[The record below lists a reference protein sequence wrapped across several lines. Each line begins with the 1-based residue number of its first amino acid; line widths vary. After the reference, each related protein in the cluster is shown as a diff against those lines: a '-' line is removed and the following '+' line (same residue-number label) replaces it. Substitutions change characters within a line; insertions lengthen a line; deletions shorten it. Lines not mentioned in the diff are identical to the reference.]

1 MGASIMAYVGS
12 QPIYILSE
20 GSRRT
25 SGRDAQSM
33 NITAGKAVARAVR
46 TTLGPKGMD
55 KMLVD
60 SSGNVV
66 VTNDGVTILEE
77 MDVDHPAAQM
87 IVEVAQT
94 QDEETGDGTT
104 TAVILAG
111 ELLAR
116 AENLLEDDVHPTV
129 VANGY
134 RFAAA
139 EARDILE
146 SIATEAEG
154 DDALR
159 EIAITAM
166 TGKGAEASR
175 DLLADLVVEAVRAV
189 ESEEG
194 IDLDDVV
201 VEPIVGGSVADSHL
215 VSGVVLDEER
225 AHENMPR
232 RVDDAKVLLLDAPV
246 EVRETE
252 IDSQLDITSPAQLE
266 QFLAREE
273 GEIREMVEA
282 IVDSGATVVVCQK
295 AIDDLAVHYLSKA
308 GVMAVKR
315 AKKFDLRS
323 LARATGATITSDFED
338 LEPVLGDAG
347 LVEQREMGE
356 ETRIF
361 VEDCPDAKAV
371 TLVLRGG
378 TEHVVSEVE
387 RAVEDALGVVRVTA
401 LDGRVLA
408 GGGAPEIELAR
419 LLRDFADSV
428 SGREQLAVEAF
439 ASALEVV
446 PRTLAENAGLDPI
459 DSLIDL
465 RARHDAGD
473 VSAGLDVYTGASAD
487 MMAQHVVEPLRVK
500 LQAVE
505 SATEAVELLLRIDD
519 VVAAG
524 DLKGGGAADEYDEM
538 DF

>member
-1 MGASIMAYVGS
+1 MAYVGS

-33 NITAGKAVARAVR
+33 NIVAGRAVAEAVR

-60 SSGNVV
+60 TMGNVV
-66 VTNDGVTILEE
+66 ITNDGVTILDE

-94 QDEETGDGTT
+94 QEDETGDGTT

-116 AENLLEDDVHPTV
+116 AEDLLENDVHPTV

-139 EARDILE
+139 EARDVLE
-146 SIATEAEG
+146 SLATEVEG
-154 DDALR
+154 EDALR

-166 TGKGAEASR
+166 TGKGAESSR
-175 DLLADLVVEAVRAV
+175 DLLADLVVEAVSTV
-189 ESEEG
+189 ESEDG

-215 VSGVVLDEER
+215 VRGVVMDKER
-225 AHENMPR
+225 AHENMPK
-232 RVDDAKVLLLDAPV
+232 RVTDAKVLLFDAPI
-246 EVRETE
+246 EVRETD
-252 IDSQLDITSPAQLE
+252 IDASLDITSPAQLE
-266 QFLAREE
+266 GFLAREE
-273 GEIREMVEA
+273 AEIREMVDT

-308 GVMAVKR
+308 GVLAVKR
-315 AKKFDLRS
+315 AKKSDVRA
-323 LARATGATITSDFED
+323 LARATGATITSEFED
-338 LEPVLGDAG
+338 LESALGDAG
-347 LVEQREMGE
+347 LVEQREMGD

-419 LLRDFADSV
+419 QLRDFADSV

-439 ASALEVV
+439 AGALEIV

-459 DSLIDL
+459 DSLVDL
-465 RARHDAGD
+465 RARHEAGD
-473 VSAGLDVYTGASAD
+473 ANVGLDVYTGATAD
-487 MMAQHVVEPLRVK
+487 MMAQHVVEPVRVK
-500 LQAVE
+500 LQAIE

-524 DLKGGGAADEYDEM
+524 DLKKGGEFDEM

>member
-1 MGASIMAYVGS
+1 MAYVGS

-25 SGRDAQSM
+25 TGRDAQSS
-33 NITAGKAVARAVR
+33 NIAAGRAVAGAVR

-60 SSGNVV
+60 RSGTVV

-77 MDVDHPAAQM
+77 MDVEYPAARM
-87 IVEVAQT
+87 IVEVATT
-94 QDEETGDGTT
+94 QEEETGDGTT
-104 TAVILAG
+104 TAVVLAG

-116 AENLLEDDVHPTV
+116 AEDLLENDVHPTV

-139 EARDILE
+139 EAREILAALA
-146 SIATEAEG
+146 SDVEG
-154 DDALR
+154 DEALR

-166 TGKGAEASR
+166 TGKGAEAAR

-194 IDLDDVV
+194 VDLDDVV
-201 VEPIVGGSVADSHL
+201 VEPVVGGSVADSHL
-215 VSGVVLDEER
+215 VRGVVMDEER

-232 RVDDAKVLLLDAPV
+232 RVEDARVLLLDVPV

-252 IDSQLDITSPAQLE
+252 VDARLDVTSPDQFEA
-266 QFLAREE
+266 FLAREE
-273 GEIREMVEA
+273 GELRATVDA
-282 IVDSGATVVVCQK
+282 IVDSGATVVVCRK

-308 GVMAVKR
+308 GVLAVER
-315 AKKFDLRS
+315 AKRS
-323 LARATGATITSDFED
+323 DVRALARATGATVTGDFEN
-338 LEPVLGDAG
+338 LAPALGTAG
-347 LVEQREMGE
+347 LVEQRELGE
-356 ETRIF
+356 ETRVF
-361 VEDCPDAKAV
+361 VEACPDPKAV

-378 TEHVVSEVE
+378 TEHVVAEAE
-387 RAVEDALGVVRVTA
+387 RAVADALGVVRVTA

-408 GGGAPEIELAR
+408 GGGAPEVELAR
-419 LLRDFADSV
+419 RLRDYADSV
-428 SGREQLAVEAF
+428 PGREQLAVEAF

-459 DSLIDL
+459 DALVDL

-473 VSAGLDVYTGASAD
+473 VSVGLDVYTGASDD
-487 MMAQHVVEPLRVK
+487 MLAQHVVEPLRVK

-505 SATEAVELLLRIDD
+505 GATEAVELLLRIDD

-524 DLKGGGAADEYDEM
+524 APKPSGDEYDETA
-538 DF
+538 F

>member
-1 MGASIMAYVGS
+1 MAYVGS

-33 NITAGKAVARAVR
+33 NVTAGRAVAQAVR
-46 TTLGPKGMD
+46 TTLGPRGMD

-60 SSGNVV
+60 SAGNVV

-77 MDVDHPAAQM
+77 MDVEHPAAQM

-94 QDEETGDGTT
+94 QEDETGDGTT
-104 TAVILAG
+104 TAVVLAG

-116 AENLLEDDVHPTV
+116 AEDLLENDVHPTV

-139 EARDILE
+139 EAREILE
-146 SIATEAEG
+146 SIATDVEG

-189 ESEEG
+189 ESAEG

-215 VSGVVLDEER
+215 VSGVVLDKER
-225 AHENMPR
+225 THENMPR
-232 RVDDAKVLLLDAPV
+232 RVEDAKVLLLDAPI

-273 GEIREMVEA
+273 SEIRGMVEA
-282 IVDSGATVVVCQK
+282 VVDSGATVVVCEK

-315 AKKFDLRS
+315 AKKTDMRA
-323 LARATGATITSDFED
+323 LARATGATITSEFED
-338 LEPVLGDAG
+338 LDAVLGDAG
-347 LVEQREMGE
+347 LVEQRELGD

-419 LLRDFADSV
+419 QLRDFADSV

-439 ASALEVV
+439 AGALEIV

-473 VSAGLDVYTGASAD
+473 ATVGLDVYTGASAD

-524 DLKGGGAADEYDEM
+524 DLGKSTDAEFDGT